1 MASNNKTEFL
11 FESDAEKAV
20 LNKASKEL
28 KKKSKKHIFLKAF
41 LISFAFLLMFIPFTY
56 FKEKKL
62 SNLGANAHLI
72 KEKDPS
78 EKKAFNVALKKYIV
92 NYNDKYTILV
102 NDNNPINKSIINKYN
117 LIKIND
123 EKYNNIFLET
133 ETYANYLK
141 LKEAL
146 SNKGY
151 TTYIKCGFISSD
163 TNLGTSEHNT
173 GLAFDI
179 EVDKSSK
186 EVYEYIEKIS
196 YIYGF
201 IIRYPKNKE
210 KVTGYKYDP
219 THIRYV
225 GHNLAK
231 YLKKNNM
238 TLEEYYNVGN

>member
-20 LNKASKEL
+20 LYKASKEL
-28 KKKSKKHIFLKAF
+28 KKKSKKHIFFKAV

-56 FKEKKL
+56 FKEKKV
-62 SNLGANAHLI
+62 SNLSASAYMI
-72 KEKDPS
+72 KGKDPS
-78 EKKAFNVALKKYIV
+78 EEKVSNVTLKKYIV
-92 NYNDKYTILV
+92 NYDDKYEILV
-102 NDNNPINKSIINKYN
+102 NENNPINKSIINKYN
-117 LIKIND
+117 LVKIHD
-123 EKYNNIFLET
+123 EKYNNIYLET
-133 ETYANYLK
+133 ETYANYIK

-146 SNKGY
+146 SQKGY
-151 TTYIKCGFISSD
+151 TTYIRCGFISSD
-163 TNLGTSEHNT
+163 TEQGTSEHNT

-179 EVDKSSK
+179 EVDKNSK

-238 TLEEYYNVGN
+238 TLEEYYKVGN